1 MKQTMGASL
10 LVLLFASVAWSAAA
24 EKNDFVEAVERV
36 VETLADEDYDAFE
49 ALFTDI
55 TKGLQPDELWRGA
68 FRVLGKFGAITKV
81 EFSEL
86 DESSGGAFVK
96 VFFEGA
102 TREVFVR
109 LTEEK
114 KLEELTY
121 VPPMNADP

>member
-1 MKQTMGASL
+1 MGKDAIRYTITAVLPGPSPDSVTVASW
-10 LVLLFASVAWSAAA
+10 VA
-24 EKNDFVEAVERV
+24 
-36 VETLADEDYDAFE
+36 
-49 ALFTDI
+49 
-55 TKGLQPDELWRGA
+55 
-68 FRVLGKFGAITKV
+68 KFGAITKV

-109 LTEEK
+109 LTEDK